1 MKMDLDFGT
10 PPEGPPAQQGKEGSR
25 TVANPDEI
33 TKLADAISIVN
44 VPMHRRR
51 QTAAVASF
59 VCALPATIIC
69 WVGGI
74 VLLLNPFT
82 CLLMLAYFVFIF
94 FIDKAPQTG
103 ARKSERMRRAAWW
116 KNFADYFPMS
126 LRCETTLDP
135 DKKYVFGYHPHGII
149 SVGAL
154 ACFGTEGLGFS
165 DKCKGI
171 DVHLVT
177 LPTNFKVPFLREIW
191 ILLGICDSSKETF
204 KSVLSSKSGKAV
216 AVVVGGAAESLE
228 TSPGHI
234 DLVLSKRKGFVRQ
247 ALLYGACV
255 VPAVGF
261 GETDVFETAQVGA
274 MKRLQERAQKLM
286 GVAVP
291 IFHGRGVFN
300 KAFGLLPFRRSV
312 NVVIGKPIDPAALS
326 PLASVAQEKGE
337 KWLRDDPEGKQLVD
351 LVHGKYI
358 TELQRVYDSNKNL
371 LFKHRAASMVIN

>member
-1 MKMDLDFGT
+1 MSARDDVSTEDASLRTMKMDLDFGT
-10 PPEGPPAQQGKEGSR
+10 PPEGPPAQQGKEGVPPRIYACTRECMQQDWLLWYTYMWGGARTCGEVPILLYSCTYCHRCSRVDLAPGSR

-171 DVHLVT
+171 DVHLV
-177 LPTNFKVPFLREIW
+177 
-191 ILLGICDSSKETF
+191 LL
-204 KSVLSSKSGKAV
+204 
-216 AVVVGGAAESLE
+216 
-228 TSPGHI
+228 
-234 DLVLSKRKGFVRQ
+234 
-247 ALLYGACV
+247 
-255 VPAVGF
+255 
-261 GETDVFETAQVGA
+261 
-274 MKRLQERAQKLM
+274 M
-286 GVAVP
+286 
-291 IFHGRGVFN
+291 
-300 KAFGLLPFRRSV
+300 
-312 NVVIGKPIDPAALS
+312 
-326 PLASVAQEKGE
+326 
-337 KWLRDDPEGKQLVD
+337 
-351 LVHGKYI
+351 
-358 TELQRVYDSNKNL
+358 
-371 LFKHRAASMVIN
+371 